1 MTIELYP
8 ATTRVMRGTAPRWSE
23 KVMSE
28 EVKAWVRKTM
38 WDRVMDL
45 GLKITDD
52 NIKTITQFRTIAAAF
67 SDPKGPGPGDVAWA
81 WIAEQQESTNG
92 IVADSIQRRSTG
104 LGAAVIPRWQFYT
117 AARTGWQREA
127 GLTEAIVNTMRDADM
142 VMMHLVQEETGMRFE
157 DWVRTED
164 RLTISKGT
172 MGKAW
177 HKVKGRFPGKGGYRA
192 FLEAAAL
199 RMLKGDLEGG
209 LGEEDPMAQSWWQGA
224 VQTANTIWG
233 EGVAVVISDTSVPLQ
248 EPGAFVA
255 SETDAGVTL
264 VEVVVDWMSCTQS
277 LRLAVEEQGEAM
289 YIGLDIQ
296 KWVFSHA
303 MKGWVR
309 NLQVDLM
316 QLKPWELW
324 EIVCEEARRRAG
336 PDVEVVLRLLAM
348 SPCCKT
354 FSKADSSNTT
364 RGNNYRLHGQ
374 NFPERPPKDETS
386 DKGKEAHDAD
396 LMVKKGIA
404 LAKWA
409 KKHLKRAGKGVSIY
423 MENPVGSL
431 CRRPYM
437 VRWEE
442 SKMVKKE
449 EVHYCAY
456 DHVYHKP
463 THIWTTMKRWKKK
476 GRTGTGMCSKKC
488 RAGQWKGNQWVHR
501 YKIAQASSLAKGGIG
516 RKAFKNMM
524 PKMLHMEMLEAAKK

>member
-1 MTIELYP
+1 
-8 ATTRVMRGTAPRWSE
+8 
-23 KVMSE
+23 MSE

-224 VQTANTIWG
+224 VQTTNTIWG